1 MMEDL
6 GMEVQQWP
14 RDLSSIQGLKIDNL
28 FPGHDPEEVKKTA
41 TAGNH
46 LVQRKI

>member
-1 MMEDL
+1 MIEEL

-14 RDLSSIQGLKIDNL
+14 QDLSSMQGLQIDNL
-28 FPGHDPEEVKKTA
+28 FRGHDPEEVKKTA

-46 LVQRKI
+46 LVQRKV